1 MRDNTAFLFTE
12 AEFRRLWPD
21 GKSNGGVYGQ
31 GYKRVAASRKMV
43 EEAVLREK
51 GRVVSATSSSE
62 TDEWTIVDGNSE
74 TRQVP
79 APSSEPV
86 KSLPGSSWSMKRH

>member
-12 AEFRRLWPD
+12 DEFRRLWPT
-21 GKSNGGVYGQ
+21 GKRTGGLYGQ

-43 EEAVLREK
+43 EEAMFREK

-62 TDEWTIVDGNSE
+62 TVEWTIVDGLSE
-74 TRQVP
+74 SRQEH
-79 APSSEPV
+79 ALSGEPGD
-86 KSLPGSSWSMKRH
+86 SLVRGI